1 MSHPALD
8 VTGSHD
14 VGRVHSQ
21 FSVPLAPAAD
31 VEPADVLG
39 VLLQAAA
46 AVETARAAARA
57 MTLPRAARGRIG
69 INGLLSGG

>member
-21 FSVPLAPAAD
+21 FSVPLAPAAAD
-31 VEPADVLG
+31 VEPADVLA

-57 MTLPRAARGRIG
+57 MTLLRAARGRIG
-69 INGLLSGG
+69 INGLLSG